1 MSKRFGRR
9 RKAKLRQEIC
19 DLQTQ
24 NHKLQIA
31 NNRFDRR
38 VKELEE
44 VVDDVNSI
52 VGHNFIGFEPDVAE
66 SHHPEV
72 ESFQVQQHH
81 TSHFDCP
88 QVATFKKVSL
98 PLLRVATENELEPLR
113 GPKVKVFYNG
123 KQYAYACSPSLLQNL
138 PKPIAIKHISRE
150 IATLLVDSL

>member
-9 RKAKLRQEIC
+9 QKAKLRQEIC

-31 NNRFDRR
+31 NNCLDRR

-44 VVDDVNSI
+44 VVDDVNLI

-66 SHHPEV
+66 SHHPEGELFRV
-72 ESFQVQQHH
+72 RQYQ

-88 QVATFKKVSL
+88 QVATFKTVSL
-98 PLLRVATENELEPLR
+98 PLLKVATENEIEQLR

-138 PKPIAIKHISRE
+138 PKPIAVKHVSRE